1 MPMDERTLRKKRR
14 EVGFLL
20 FMWLAPAVAAG
31 TLAGMLP

>member
-1 MPMDERTLRKKRR
+1 MDELTLRKKRR

-31 TLAGMLP
+31 TLASLLP